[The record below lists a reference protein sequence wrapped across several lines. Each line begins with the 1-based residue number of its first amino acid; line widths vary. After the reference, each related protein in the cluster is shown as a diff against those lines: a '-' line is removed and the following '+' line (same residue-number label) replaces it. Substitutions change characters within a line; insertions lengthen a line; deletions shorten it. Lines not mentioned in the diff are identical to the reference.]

1 MGKDFGKCLKKLGI
15 EHRVSTAYHPQTNG
29 QAETSNKQLKDI
41 LKKTVVKG
49 GKDWSKR
56 LDDALWAY
64 RTAHKTPIGMTPYQF
79 VYGKTCH
86 LSVELEHKAYWAMKE
101 MNFDAEAAGIKRRI
115 QISELEELRLKAYN
129 SASIY
134 KERMK
139 RWYDKRLQNKEF
151 KEGDKVLLYNS
162 RFKLFGKGKLQ
173 SKWDGPYVVHSVS
186 PTGAVT
192 IMDAKGDHYVV
203 NGQRL
208 KVFLEP
214 DVVPLHYID
223 TYTMEEEPERQA

>member
-1 MGKDFGKCLKKLGI
+1 M
-15 EHRVSTAYHPQTNG
+15 STTYHPQTNG
-29 QAETSNKQLKDI
+29 KAETSNKQLKDI

-86 LSVELEHKAYWAMKE
+86 LPVELEHKAYWAMKE
-101 MNFDAEAAGIKRRI
+101 MNFDAKAAGIKRRI

-129 SASIY
+129 SATIY

-151 KEGDKVLLYNS
+151 KERDKVLLYNS
-162 RFKLFGKGKLQ
+162 RFKLFGKKKIAKQMGWTIRRTIGFTHG
-173 SKWDGPYVVHSVS
+173 SGEITY
-186 PTGAVT
+186 GAVKA
-192 IMDAKGDHYVV
+192 I
-203 NGQRL
+203 
-208 KVFLEP
+208 FLRSSFFW
-214 DVVPLHYID
+214 Y
-223 TYTMEEEPERQA
+223 RK

>member
-1 MGKDFGKCLKKLGI
+1 M
-15 EHRVSTAYHPQTNG
+15 
-29 QAETSNKQLKDI
+29 
-41 LKKTVVKG
+41 
-49 GKDWSKR
+49 
-56 LDDALWAY
+56 
-64 RTAHKTPIGMTPYQF
+64 
-79 VYGKTCH
+79 H
-86 LSVELEHKAYWAMKE
+86 LPVELEHKAYWAMKE
-101 MNFDAEAAGIKRRI
+101 MNFDAKAAGIKRRI

-129 SASIY
+129 SATIY

-192 IMDAKGDHYVV
+192 IMDAKGDQYVV
-203 NGQRL
+203 NG
-208 KVFLEP
+208 
-214 DVVPLHYID
+214 
-223 TYTMEEEPERQA
+223 

>member
-1 MGKDFGKCLKKLGI
+1 M
-15 EHRVSTAYHPQTNG
+15 P
-29 QAETSNKQLKDI
+29 
-41 LKKTVVKG
+41 
-49 GKDWSKR
+49 
-56 LDDALWAY
+56 
-64 RTAHKTPIGMTPYQF
+64 
-79 VYGKTCH
+79 
-86 LSVELEHKAYWAMKE
+86 VELEHKAYWAMKE

-129 SASIY
+129 SATIY
-134 KERMK
+134 KEMMK

-151 KEGDKVLLYNS
+151 KGDKVLLYNS

-192 IMDAKGDHYVV
+192 IMDVKGDQYVV

-214 DVVPLHYID
+214 DVCPFITS
-223 TYTMEEEPERQA
+223 TYTPWMRNRNVKPNDVKQGKFVNILF

>member
-1 MGKDFGKCLKKLGI
+1 
-15 EHRVSTAYHPQTNG
+15 
-29 QAETSNKQLKDI
+29 
-41 LKKTVVKG
+41 
-49 GKDWSKR
+49 
-56 LDDALWAY
+56 
-64 RTAHKTPIGMTPYQF
+64 MTPYQF

-86 LSVELEHKAYWAMKE
+86 LPVELEHKAYWAMKE
-101 MNFDAEAAGIKRRI
+101 MNFDAEAARIKRRI
-115 QISELEELRLKAYN
+115 QISELELRLKAYN
-129 SASIY
+129 SATIY

-186 PTGAVT
+186 PTGAVI
-192 IMDAKGDHYVV
+192 IMDVKGDQYVV

-214 DVVPLHYID
+214 DAVPLHYID
-223 TYTMEEEPERQA
+223 IYTIDEEPECQA

>member
-1 MGKDFGKCLKKLGI
+1 MVEETRRCTMGISYGTQNPDWYDSLSICL
-15 EHRVSTAYHPQTNG
+15 
-29 QAETSNKQLKDI
+29 
-41 LKKTVVKG
+41 
-49 GKDWSKR
+49 W
-56 LDDALWAY
+56 
-64 RTAHKTPIGMTPYQF
+64 
-79 VYGKTCH
+79 KTCH
-86 LSVELEHKAYWAMKE
+86 LPVELEHKAYWAMKE
-101 MNFDAEAAGIKRRI
+101 MNFVAEATGIKRRI
-115 QISELEELRLKAYN
+115 QISELEELKLKAYN
-129 SASIY
+129 SATIY

-192 IMDAKGDHYVV
+192 IMDAKGDQYVV
-203 NGQRL
+203 NRQRL

-223 TYTMEEEPERQA
+223 IYTMDEEPERQA